1 MSNTSRNPV
10 IDDGYRRAAGA
21 PPGVAALPTRLTR
34 EYGLRHPFVGA
45 GMGFIAHEQLAAA
58 VTNAG
63 GLGVLGASPDPPD
76 SLVVMVE
83 RLRALISGPFGVDL
97 ICADTGFGPA
107 STDEHIET
115 CVELDVPLVVF
126 HHDPPPARWVST
138 LRTAGT
144 RVWMQVSSPELASA
158 AIELGVDGIV
168 AQGSEAGGHAR
179 GRIPLH
185 VLLRTIRHRWPDM
198 LALAAGGISDGTAAA
213 AALRMGADGVWV
225 GTALVAAVEANAH
238 PEYKRRL
245 IESLGTT
252 LRTNAFGPEW
262 PDQPYR
268 LLATPAVRSAE
279 ASVRGADPQQHDTIG
294 RTRLFPHSANMP
306 YDMPIRSALPP
317 TPETNGDWES
327 MVYPAGEGVGAVRST
342 VPAAEIIR
350 QMMSQAYDILTTEHP
365 LRIHTESRGIAMPTF
380 SRVSHISFSVRDAEA
395 SARWWAA
402 LFELTELDRVV
413 GDGWHGILL
422 MHRWSR
428 TIIEFQQ
435 HDRNQ
440 GENFDP
446 RRTGFDHMGFK
457 VDKRADLDEW
467 LQRFEQRG
475 VTHSPIAEREYGAVL
490 PFKDPDGIQFEMF
503 FKSDHP

>member
-1 MSNTSRNPV
+1 VFNSPSNPV
-10 IDDGYRRAAGA
+10 IDNGHRRAVGP

-63 GLGVLGASPDPPD
+63 GLGVLGASPDPAD
-76 SLVVMVE
+76 SLAVMVE
-83 RLRALISGPFGVDL
+83 RLRALTSGPFGVDL

-107 STDEHIET
+107 STDEHIDA
-115 CVELDVPLVVF
+115 CVQLGVPLVVF

-138 LRTAGT
+138 LRTVGA
-144 RVWMQVSSPELASA
+144 RVWMQASSPELASA

-185 VLLRTIRHRWPDM
+185 PLLRTIRHRWPDM
-198 LALAAGGISDGTAAA
+198 LVLGAGGISDGTAAA
-213 AALRMGADGVWV
+213 AALRTGADAVWV

-268 LLATPAVRSAE
+268 LLATAAVRSAK
-279 ASVRGADPQQHDTIG
+279 ASVGGADPRQHGTIG

-317 TPETNGDWES
+317 TPETTGDWES

-342 VPAAEIIR
+342 LPAAEIIG

-365 LRIHTESRGIAMPTF
+365 LRIQTETRGMSMPTF
-380 SRVSHISFSVRDAEA
+380 SRVSHISFSVHDAEA
-395 SARWWAA
+395 SARWWAV
-402 LFELTELDRVV
+402 LLELTELDRVV
-413 GDGWHGILL
+413 GEGWHAILL
-422 MHRWSR
+422 MHRLSR

-435 HDRNQ
+435 HDGNR
-440 GENFDP
+440 GETFDP

-467 LQRFEQRG
+467 LQRFEQLG

-503 FKSDHP
+503 FKADHP